1 MNENLNPQQVNGPQ
15 DPPPAPRPPRPP
27 KPEAPAQPPVPPV
40 QPQQPQQGYQQQT
53 APATRAAQPQQQVY
67 QQPQQPQQPYQQPQQ
82 PQQPYQ
88 QQYQQQYQQPQY
100 FQQAYQPVQPQP
112 VVAKEHKGTAA
123 FIYILLIFLFEAA
136 GWVFTLTGMFV
147 TMPVVIGVI
156 KIVES
161 LLILFV
167 PFAIKNKGLK
177 VFALILAILLAIS
190 GILGSLSWFGLYIF

>member
-1 MNENLNPQQVNGPQ
+1 M
-15 DPPPAPRPPRPP
+15 
-27 KPEAPAQPPVPPV
+27 
-40 QPQQPQQGYQQQT
+40 
-53 APATRAAQPQQQVY
+53 
-67 QQPQQPQQPYQQPQQ
+67 
-82 PQQPYQ
+82 
-88 QQYQQQYQQPQY
+88 
-100 FQQAYQPVQPQP
+100 QAQPVQPQP

>member
-1 MNENLNPQQVNGPQ
+1 MNENLNPQHVNGPQ

-40 QPQQPQQGYQQQT
+40 HHQQPQQ
-53 APATRAAQPQQQVY
+53 A
-67 QQPQQPQQPYQQPQQ
+67 YQQPQQ

>member
-40 QPQQPQQGYQQQT
+40 QPRQPQQGYQQQT
-53 APATRAAQPQQQVY
+53 APATMAAQPQQQVY
-67 QQPQQPQQPYQQPQQ
+67 QQPQQPQQA
-82 PQQPYQ
+82 YQ

-112 VVAKEHKGTAA
+112 AVAKEHKGTAA

-147 TMPVVIGVI
+147 TMPVVIGVM

>member
-40 QPQQPQQGYQQQT
+40 QPRQPQQGYQQQT

-67 QQPQQPQQPYQQPQQ
+67 QQPQQPQQA
-82 PQQPYQ
+82 YQ

-112 VVAKEHKGTAA
+112 AVAKEHKGTAA

-136 GWVFTLTGMFV
+136 GWVFSLTGMFV
-147 TMPVVIGVI
+147 TMPVVIGVM

-177 VFALILAILLAIS
+177 VFALILAILLALS

>member
-40 QPQQPQQGYQQQT
+40 QPRQPQQGYQQQT
-53 APATRAAQPQQQVY
+53 APATMAAQPQQQV
-67 QQPQQPQQPYQQPQQ
+67 
-82 PQQPYQ
+82 
-88 QQYQQQYQQPQY
+88 YQQQYQQPQY

-112 VVAKEHKGTAA
+112 AVAKEHKGTAA

-147 TMPVVIGVI
+147 TMPVVIGVM

>member
-27 KPEAPAQPPVPPV
+27 KPVAPAQPPVPPV

-67 QQPQQPQQPYQQPQQ
+67 QQPQQPQQA
-82 PQQPYQ
+82 YQ

>member
-27 KPEAPAQPPVPPV
+27 KPESPAQPPVPPV

-67 QQPQQPQQPYQQPQQ
+67 QQP
-82 PQQPYQ
+82 
-88 QQYQQQYQQPQY
+88 QQPQY

-190 GILGSLSWFGLYIF
+190 GILGSLSWFGLYLF

>member
-40 QPQQPQQGYQQQT
+40 QPRQPQQGYQQQT
-53 APATRAAQPQQQVY
+53 APATMAAQPQQQVY
-67 QQPQQPQQPYQQPQQ
+67 QQPQQPQQA
-82 PQQPYQ
+82 
-88 QQYQQQYQQPQY
+88 YQQQYQQPQY

-112 VVAKEHKGTAA
+112 AVAKEHKGTAA

>member
-67 QQPQQPQQPYQQPQQ
+67 QQPQQPQQAYQQ

>member
-15 DPPPAPRPPRPP
+15 DPPPAPRPQRPP

-40 QPQQPQQGYQQQT
+40 QPQ
-53 APATRAAQPQQQVY
+53 PQQQVY
-67 QQPQQPQQPYQQPQQ
+67 QQPQQPQQAYQQPQQ

>member
-40 QPQQPQQGYQQQT
+40 QPRQPQQGYQQQT

-67 QQPQQPQQPYQQPQQ
+67 QQPQQA
-82 PQQPYQ
+82 YQ

-147 TMPVVIGVI
+147 TMPVVIGVM